1 MMIDNTKETIKGKLQ
16 QGPVTINFT
25 KADGTVRKMIC
36 TLEEGAIPPAEPK
49 KTERVKK
56 ENDDVLAVWDLEAQG
71 WRSFRF
77 DSILSVV

>member
-1 MMIDNTKETIKGKLQ
+1 MMIDNTKETIKGKLH

-36 TLEEGAIPPAEPK
+36 TLEEGVIPPAEPK
-49 KTERVKK
+49 KTDRVKK

>member
-1 MMIDNTKETIKGKLQ
+1 MDNTRETIKSKLQ
-16 QGPVTINFT
+16 NGAITITFT
-25 KADGTVRKMIC
+25 KADDTVRKMIC
-36 TLEEGAIPPAEPK
+36 TLQEGVVPPAEPK

-56 ENDDVLAVWDLEAQG
+56 ENDDVLAVWDLEAKG

>member
-1 MMIDNTKETIKGKLQ
+1 MTENVKETIKEKLR
-16 QGPVTINFT
+16 QGSVTVEFT

-36 TLEEGAIPPAEPK
+36 TLQEHVIPPAEPK